1 MKIDLSPPQLAPTVS
16 TLPPAR
22 PARPQTPGATDSLHL
37 SEASALANADSAAET
52 SPFDDARVAEIKAA
66 IAEGRFRINPETIAD
81 SIIRTA
87 QELIEAQ
94 RKA

>member
-1 MKIDLSPPQLAPTVS
+1 MKIDLPPPQLTPATAATPPS
-16 TLPPAR
+16 AHPAR
-22 PARPQTPGATDSLHL
+22 ARKTGTSDTLHL
-37 SEASALANADSAAET
+37 SEAGTLASNATET
-52 SPFDDARVAEIKAA
+52 SPFDSARVEEIKAA

-87 QELIEAQ
+87 QELIDAQ